1 MDDTEQGLVLLRTVL
16 ENLDQPEKLNTHPW
30 VNSRMVTE
38 ACDRNPGLNG
48 LAPGER
54 LVQTISSIFRMMM
67 PNTPPRR
74 GLRLDTHWGEFG
86 ILASQYFAPLVF
98 NLPYPGSLREAWQNI
113 DRAILLFVFNDDK
126 GIKEEDHIRYQLIGN
141 EPEIA
146 PNSTISDWH
155 RKGIEQFSNFITQY
169 KKQSEINAKIEGTPL
184 SKQSLVIQFLKKLKP
199 TQIFW
204 VWFKR
209 IVLLLVVGLLAAGI
223 WKGWEL
229 YQKASSVKQQA
240 EEILVIYQS
249 SPDLDKVPEIS
260 RRVTQ
265 LRIDLESL
273 RRDAV
278 PLLNISKYLKW
289 VPVYGG
295 DISQAPYLVEM
306 IVQMSVTGDEVLQAV
321 SPLLSANNG
330 GDSSPGILD
339 LISKLKNADSELLAA
354 QMAFA
359 EVQAA
364 RQKIQM
370 DILSPGVNQLFNKY
384 IDPLILSLSTAF
396 PVTDVLQM
404 ARLAPRLLGAVGNG
418 PQTYMILIQN
428 EDELRPTGGFLTA
441 VGLLE
446 VENGKILNLA
456 FESSDMV
463 DDLSKPYPK
472 SPWQLDDYMMAEIL
486 LFRDSNWFTNF
497 PTTVDWAKFLYS
509 YSRSKKVDG
518 VITVDQHVVEELLK
532 IVGPIDVVGVKEPIS
547 AGNVL
552 TYMRSAKENT
562 PPAGISSKEWDRKQ
576 FISWLANPLINKLL
590 AGNSQN
596 WKSLSPILIQLLDE
610 KHILLQFN
618 DPEMSSL
625 LAKRGWDGAVR
636 AEANSDFLMVVDSNV
651 GFNKTN
657 ALMQTEIDYTVNLA
671 NPNRPTGNLT
681 IKLTNN
687 SQINPESGADCIQA
701 GGDIRE
707 LPLDQREYIM
717 HDCYW
722 TYLRVY
728 SPIGS
733 QLISSTPHE
742 IPQKWPLREQIIP
755 AHTDVLDEDINST
768 QAFGTLLVVPKGQ
781 TLQTSYNY
789 QLPAMVVST
798 EPDGKTFN
806 YNLKVQKQ
814 PGTLAVPLTLHLI
827 LPPGM
832 AITNAS
838 SELLQVQQGPGEWI
852 YKTNLNVDVE
862 FEISFQP
869 VE

>member
-1 MDDTEQGLVLLRTVL
+1 M
-16 ENLDQPEKLNTHPW
+16 
-30 VNSRMVTE
+30 
-38 ACDRNPGLNG
+38 
-48 LAPGER
+48 
-54 LVQTISSIFRMMM
+54 
-67 PNTPPRR
+67 
-74 GLRLDTHWGEFG
+74 
-86 ILASQYFAPLVF
+86 
-98 NLPYPGSLREAWQNI
+98 
-113 DRAILLFVFNDDK
+113 
-126 GIKEEDHIRYQLIGN
+126 
-141 EPEIA
+141 
-146 PNSTISDWH
+146 
-155 RKGIEQFSNFITQY
+155 
-169 KKQSEINAKIEGTPL
+169 KQAEINAKIEESPL
-184 SKQSLVIQFLKKLKP
+184 TKQSQLIQFLKKLTP
-199 TQIFW
+199 PPMVW

-209 IVLLLVVGLLAAGI
+209 IILLLVIGLLAAGI
-223 WKGWEL
+223 WKGREL

-273 RRDAV
+273 RKDAI

-321 SPLLSANNG
+321 SPLLSVNNG
-330 GDSSPGILD
+330 DNSSPGILD
-339 LISKLKNADSELLAA
+339 LLSKLKNADSELLAA
-354 QMAFA
+354 QVAFT

-364 RQKIQM
+364 RQKIQT
-370 DILSPGVNQLFNKY
+370 DILSPSVNQLFNKY
-384 IDPLILSLSTAF
+384 IDPLILSLNTAF

-446 VENGKILNLA
+446 VENGKIVNLL

-463 DDLSKPYPK
+463 DDFSKPYPK

-497 PTTVDWAKFLYS
+497 PTTVNWAKFLYS
-509 YSRSKKVDG
+509 YTRSKEVDG

-532 IVGPIDVVGVKEPIS
+532 IVGQIDVVGVKEPIS
-547 AGNVL
+547 ADNVL

-562 PPAGISSKEWDRKQ
+562 PPAGISQRDWNRKQ
-576 FISWLANPLINKLL
+576 FISWLADPLINKLL

-596 WKSLSPILIQLLDE
+596 WKSLSPIFIQLLDE

-618 DPEMSSL
+618 DPEMNSL

-657 ALMQTEIDYTVNLA
+657 ALMQTEIDYTVNLTD
-671 NPNRPTGNLT
+671 PNRPTGNLT
-681 IKLTNN
+681 ITLTNN
-687 SQINPESGADCIQA
+687 SRAIPGSSTDCIQSGADIR
-701 GGDIRE
+701 DI
-707 LPLDQREYIM
+707 PLDQREYLM
-717 HDCYW
+717 DDCYW
-722 TYLRVY
+722 SYLRVY
-728 SPIGS
+728 SPAQS

-755 AHTDVLDEDINST
+755 ARTDILDENIVGT

-781 TLQTSYNY
+781 TLQTSYYY
-789 QLPAMVVST
+789 QLPAAVVSN
-798 EPDGKTFN
+798 EPDGKTFK
-806 YNLKVQKQ
+806 YTLKIQKQ
-814 PGTLAVPLTLHLI
+814 PGTLAVPLTFHLI

-832 AITNAS
+832 AITNVRPGVLRA
-838 SELLQVQQGPGEWI
+838 QQAREEWI
-852 YKTNLNVDVE
+852 FKTNLLKDALI
-862 FEISFQP
+862 EISFQP
-869 VE
+869 IE